1 VQIHAEAEVEHGE
14 FRGRVEHVA
23 SFRATHFHSLDEL
36 ATFLTKTIL
45 SLEVDEEET

>member
-1 VQIHAEAEVEHGE
+1 
-14 FRGRVEHVA
+14 VA
-23 SFRATHFHSLDEL
+23 PTNIPRIPPAARPPLHSLDEL